1 MSLLIRLL
9 LRPII
14 LLGLGST
21 LYLSLKKD
29 KQDEVRY
36 YLEYKVHR
44 LTEKLKKWS
53 NPYHR

>member
-1 MSLLIRLL
+1 MFLLRLLIRPL
-9 LRPII
+9 II
-14 LLGLGST
+14 MLLGST

-29 KQDEVRY
+29 RREEVRY

-44 LTEKLKKWS
+44 LKEMVEKWS